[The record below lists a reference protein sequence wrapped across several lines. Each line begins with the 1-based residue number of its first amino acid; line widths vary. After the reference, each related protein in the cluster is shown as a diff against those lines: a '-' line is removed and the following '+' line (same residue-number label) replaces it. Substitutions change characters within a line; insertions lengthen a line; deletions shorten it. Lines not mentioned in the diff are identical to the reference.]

1 MILTRR
7 TTTTSFLFFAVFLVF
22 CSQPKKEKQEDLLTE
37 EKTIEKKFH
46 PSEGFIEV
54 IDASIEKV
62 INKEAKIEVL
72 AKGFEWTE
80 GPVWV
85 PEGEYLLFSDIPNN
99 KVTKWKEGEGA
110 TTYLTPSGHAGKVD
124 RTGETGSNGLMLN
137 AKGQLVLCQHTARQI
152 AIMSS
157 DLLNPTP
164 EYTTITGEYES
175 KKFNSPNDLDIH
187 SNGDIYFTD
196 PPYGLEKGMDDPSKE
211 LEFQGVYRWSAKD
224 NSTQLL
230 YKDLSRPNGIALS
243 PDEKTAYVAN
253 SDGASAIWMAFDI
266 TEDGSFSNGRI
277 FYDAT
282 PDSKELPG
290 MPDGMDIAKDGTI
303 YATGPGGVYVFEPSG
318 KLLGR
323 IRTGQN
329 TANCTIAGD
338 GYLYMT
344 ADDYLIRV
352 KLKS

>member
-1 MILTRR
+1 MKLAPQTRFA
-7 TTTTSFLFFAVFLVF
+7 SFLFFFIFLSF
-22 CSQPKKEKQEDLLTE
+22 CSQPKKEKQEAPVVE
-37 EKTIEKKFH
+37 EKIAEKIFH
-46 PSEGFIEV
+46 PSKGFIEV
-54 IDASIEKV
+54 IDSSIEKL

-72 AKGFEWTE
+72 AEGFMWTE
-80 GPVWV
+80 GPVWIS
-85 PEGEYLLFSDIPNN
+85 EGQYLLFSDIPKN
-99 KVTKWKEGEGA
+99 KVVKWKQGEGA

-137 AKGQLVLCQHTARQI
+137 AKGELVLCQHTGRQI
-152 AIMSS
+152 AIMSA
-157 DLLNPTP
+157 DLSNPTP
-164 EYTTITGEYES
+164 EYTTITGEYEG
-175 KKFNSPNDLDIH
+175 KRFNSPNDLDIH

-196 PPYGLEKGMDDPSKE
+196 PPYGLEKNMEDPAKE
-211 LEFQGVYRWSAKD
+211 LDFQGVFRWSAKD
-224 NSTQLL
+224 NTTQLL
-230 YKDLSRPNGIALS
+230 HKDLSRPNGIVFS

-253 SDGASAIWMAFDI
+253 SDPENAIWMAFDI
-266 TEDGSFSNGRI
+266 TEDGSFSNART

-290 MPDGMDIAKDGTI
+290 MPDGMDVATDGTI

-323 IRTGQN
+323 IRTGQK
-329 TANCTIAGD
+329 TANCTVAGD

-344 ADDYLIRV
+344 ADDYLVRV

>member
-1 MILTRR
+1 MKPGYHF
-7 TTTTSFLFFAVFLVF
+7 TTTAFLFFAAFLSF
-22 CSQPKKEKQEDLLTE
+22 CSQTKKESVE
-37 EKTIEKKFH
+37 EVVAEVKTVETKFH
-46 PSEGFIEV
+46 PSKGFIEV
-54 IDASIEKV
+54 IDSSIEKLL
-62 INKEAKIEVL
+62 NKDATVEVL
-72 AKGFEWTE
+72 AEGYQWTE

-85 PEGEYLLFSDIPNN
+85 PSAKYLLFSDIPNN
-99 KVTKWKEGEGA
+99 KIVKWKQGEGA
-110 TTYLTPSGHAGKVD
+110 SLYVTPAGHAGKVD
-124 RTGETGSNGLMLN
+124 RTGEAGSNGLMLN

-152 AIMSS
+152 AIMST
-157 DLLNPTP
+157 DLSNPTP
-164 EYTTITGEYES
+164 EYTTITGEYEG

-211 LEFQGVYRWSAKD
+211 LDFQGVYRWSAKD

-230 YKDLSRPNGIALS
+230 HRDLSRPNGIALS

-253 SDGASAIWMAFDI
+253 SDAASAIWMAFDI

-282 PDSKELPG
+282 PDAKELPG
-290 MPDGMDIAKDGTI
+290 MPDGMDVAVDGTI
-303 YATGPGGVYVFEPSG
+303 YATGPGGVYVFAPSG

>member
-1 MILTRR
+1 MKPAHQITIA
-7 TTTTSFLFFAVFLVF
+7 SFLFFAVFFSF
-22 CSQPKKEKQEDLLTE
+22 CSQPKKENIEEVVVE
-37 EKTIEKKFH
+37 EKTVEKKFH
-46 PSEGFIEV
+46 PSKGFIEV
-54 IDASIEKV
+54 IDSSIEKL

-72 AKGFEWTE
+72 AEGFEWTE

-99 KVTKWKEGEGA
+99 KVVKWKEGDGA
-110 TTYLTPSGHAGKVD
+110 SLYVAPAGHSGTVD
-124 RTGETGSNGLMLN
+124 RTGEAGSNGLMLN

-152 AIMSS
+152 AIMST

-164 EYTTITGEYES
+164 EYTTITGEYEG

-211 LEFQGVYRWSAKD
+211 LDFQGVYRWSAKD

-253 SDGASAIWMAFDI
+253 SDPENAILMAFDI
-266 TEDGSFSNGRI
+266 AEDGSFSNGRI

-290 MPDGMDIAKDGTI
+290 MPDGMDVAEDGTI
-303 YATGPGGVYVFEPSG
+303 YATGPGGVYVFAPSG

-344 ADDYLIRV
+344 ADDYLTRV

>member
-1 MILTRR
+1 MKPSHQITIASL
-7 TTTTSFLFFAVFLVF
+7 LFFPVFLSS
-22 CSQPKKEKQEDLLTE
+22 CSQPKNKNVE
-37 EKTIEKKFH
+37 EVVAEITTIQKKFH
-46 PSEGFIEV
+46 PSKGFIEV
-54 IDASIEKV
+54 IDSSIEKL
-62 INKEAKIEVL
+62 INKDTKVEVL
-72 AKGFEWTE
+72 AEGFQWTE

-85 PEGEYLLFSDIPNN
+85 PNGEYLLFSDIPNN
-99 KVTKWKEGEGA
+99 KIVKWKEGEGA
-110 TTYLTPSGHAGKVD
+110 SLYVTPAGHSGTVD
-124 RTGETGSNGLMLN
+124 RIGETGSNGLMLN
-137 AKGQLVLCQHTARQI
+137 SKGQLVLCQHTARQI
-152 AIMSS
+152 AIMSTALS
-157 DLLNPTP
+157 NPTP
-164 EYTTITGEYES
+164 EYTTITGEYEG

-187 SNGDIYFTD
+187 SNGDVYFTD

-211 LEFQGVYRWSAKD
+211 LDFQGVYRWSAKD

-230 YKDLSRPNGIALS
+230 HKDLSRPNGIALS

-253 SDGASAIWMAFDI
+253 SDSASAIWMAFDV
-266 TEDGSFSNGRI
+266 TEDGSFSNARI

-290 MPDGMDIAKDGTI
+290 MPDGMDVAEDGTI
-303 YATGPGGVYVFEPSG
+303 YATGPGGVYVFAPSS

-344 ADDYLIRV
+344 ADDYLTRI
-352 KLKS
+352 KLKP